1 MKRFFNSIKESLLEK
16 KLILL
21 ILGGV
26 IGLLSYYVVYMV
38 EDMDLS
44 AIEDIIEAWPE
55 GMLEFFGDATIFTN
69 PYGFWSLEL
78 MTFIW
83 VYAGIYIVFMASGL
97 LSQDVENKTIDLTL
111 SKPISRNNFL
121 GSKIAFLYVF
131 IIATM
136 GIVFLI
142 TMGSMAAS
150 SKYQVDSGS
159 IKWDLYRFD
168 WLWVTYFSVVL
179 FLAAFA
185 MVAKFFSTIFLNT
198 KKSMALGVMV
208 LFVMFFLGEFYVYM
222 DEAVQN
228 IKYFSIFHYFNPA
241 DYMVHGDYAL
251 FTRDIIVLG
260 AINAALIG
268 ASLFVF
274 KRKDILI

>member
-1 MKRFFNSIKESLLEK
+1 MKRFFSSIKESILEK
-16 KLILL
+16 KIILL

-26 IGLLSYYVVYMV
+26 IGLLSYFIVYMV

-44 AIEDIIEAWPE
+44 AIEDIIKAWPE
-55 GMLEFFGDATIFTN
+55 GMIEFFGDATIFTN

-83 VYAGIYIVFMASGL
+83 IYAGIYIIFMASGL
-97 LSQDVENKTIDLTL
+97 LSQDVEDKTIDLTL
-111 SKPISRNNFL
+111 SKPISRYNFL

-131 IIATM
+131 IMATI

-142 TMGSMAAS
+142 TMGSMAGS
-150 SKYQVDSGS
+150 SVYQVGTGS
-159 IKWDLYRFD
+159 ILWDLYYFD
-168 WLWVTYFSVVL
+168 RLWVTYISVVL
-179 FLAAFA
+179 FLAALA
-185 MVAKFFSTIFLNT
+185 MVAIFFSTIFLNT
-198 KKSMALGVMV
+198 RKSMAFGVIV
-208 LFVMFFLGEFYVYM
+208 LFVMFFLGEFYIYM

-241 DYMVHGDYAL
+241 DYIVHGDFTL

-260 AINAALIG
+260 IINASLIG

-274 KRKDILI
+274 DRKDIPI

>member
-1 MKRFFNSIKESLLEK
+1 MKRFFSSIKESILEK
-16 KLILL
+16 TIILL

-26 IGLLSYYVVYMV
+26 IGLLSYFIVYMV

-44 AIEDIIEAWPE
+44 AIEDIIKAWPE
-55 GMLEFFGDATIFTN
+55 GMIEFFGDATIFTN

-83 VYAGIYIVFMASGL
+83 IYAGIYIIFMASGL
-97 LSQDVENKTIDLTL
+97 LSQDVEDKTIDLTL
-111 SKPISRNNFL
+111 SKPISRYNFL

-131 IIATM
+131 IMATI

-142 TMGSMAAS
+142 TMGSMAGS
-150 SKYQVDSGS
+150 SVYQVGTGS
-159 IKWDLYRFD
+159 ILWDLYYFD
-168 WLWVTYFSVVL
+168 RLWVTYISVVL
-179 FLAAFA
+179 FLAALA
-185 MVAKFFSTIFLNT
+185 MVAIFFSTIFLNT
-198 KKSMALGVMV
+198 RKSMAFGVIV
-208 LFVMFFLGEFYVYM
+208 LFVMFFLGEFYIYM

-241 DYMVHGDYAL
+241 DYIVHGDFTL

-260 AINAALIG
+260 IINASLIG

-274 KRKDILI
+274 DRKDIPI

>member
-1 MKRFFNSIKESLLEK
+1 MKRFFSSIKESILEK
-16 KLILL
+16 KIILL

-26 IGLLSYYVVYMV
+26 IGLLSYFIVYMV

-44 AIEDIIEAWPE
+44 AIEDIIKAWPE
-55 GMLEFFGDATIFTN
+55 GMIEFFGDATIFTN

-83 VYAGIYIVFMASGL
+83 IYAGIYIIFMASGL
-97 LSQDVENKTIDLTL
+97 LSQDVEDKTIDLTL
-111 SKPISRNNFL
+111 SKPISRYNFF

-131 IIATM
+131 IMATI

-142 TMGSMAAS
+142 TMGSMAGS
-150 SKYQVDSGS
+150 SVYQVGTGS
-159 IKWDLYRFD
+159 ILWDLYYFD
-168 WLWVTYFSVVL
+168 RLWVTYISVVL
-179 FLAAFA
+179 FLAALA

-198 KKSMALGVMV
+198 RKSMAFGVIV
-208 LFVMFFLGEFYVYM
+208 LFVMFFLGEFYIYM

-241 DYMVHGDYAL
+241 DYIVHGDFTL

-260 AINAALIG
+260 IINASLIG

-274 KRKDILI
+274 DRKDIPI